1 MSEGEQPYRCAT
13 LQEDGMRSA
22 EFGRLLSDLRADEN
36 LRGEF
41 HRLGG
46 ELDPTMHL
54 ATAKGYG
61 LTREDAE
68 ELVQGFRELSDD
80 ELDEAAGGAWNDPI
94 PPPPG
99 AGG

>member
-1 MSEGEQPYRCAT
+1 
-13 LQEDGMRSA
+13 MRSA
-22 EFGRLLSDLRADEN
+22 EFGRLLSDLRTDEK

-41 HRLGG
+41 RQLGG
-46 ELDPTMHL
+46 DLQPTMRL

-61 LTREDAE
+61 LTRAEAE

-80 ELDEAAGGAWNDPI
+80 ELDEAAGGAWNDPV

-99 AGG
+99 TGG